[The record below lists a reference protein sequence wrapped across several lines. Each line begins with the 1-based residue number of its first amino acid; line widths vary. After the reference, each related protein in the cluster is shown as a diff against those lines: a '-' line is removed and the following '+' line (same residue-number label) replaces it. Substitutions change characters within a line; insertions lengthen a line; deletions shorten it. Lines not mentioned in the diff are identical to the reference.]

1 MSQRKSSHVDS
12 RGNRELTLD
21 RLGYCQK
28 SLTKGI
34 IVKKDLVAKVMAIV
48 LLAAF
53 FGWYVYGESEN
64 DIKKFET
71 MSIVDVAKEAMTPKF
86 ESINEAILIF
96 IALGVTII
104 IITELLGFFIRI
116 IFFRKFDETNIIHNH
131 NITLQLLTDSE
142 NNTKIIKDK

>member
-1 MSQRKSSHVDS
+1 M
-12 RGNRELTLD
+12 
-21 RLGYCQK
+21 
-28 SLTKGI
+28 
-34 IVKKDLVAKVMAIV
+34 KKDLVAKVMAIV

-116 IFFRKFDETNIIHNH
+116 IFFRKFDKTNIIHNH